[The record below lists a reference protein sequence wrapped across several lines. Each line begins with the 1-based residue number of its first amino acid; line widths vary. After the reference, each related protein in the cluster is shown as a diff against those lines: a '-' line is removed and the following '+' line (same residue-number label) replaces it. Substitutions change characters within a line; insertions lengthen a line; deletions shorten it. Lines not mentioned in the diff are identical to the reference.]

1 MSYGVEALL
10 QQRDEIDSELRK
22 HKSPVTV
29 MFTDLAGSTAYFDRH
44 GDTAGVQWLEKHN
57 ALVFP
62 LIQQHKGT
70 IVKTIGDSVMAYFTD
85 AAEAAGAARDIEQ
98 KLIDVNRSEPED
110 HQMWVRVALHQ
121 GLGYLRGGDVFG
133 DVVNC
138 AARLAKLCL
147 PAQVILSESVYRTLR
162 ETGGFQVAGLGT
174 QQLRGKTGQENIYEL
189 SFTDAD
195 TYAALRERFPAK
207 STGVHEDW
215 REGRYQ
221 VLGELGRGAM
231 GVVYR
236 AYDRV
241 IGRVVAMKTV
251 PLEVSTDEREEL
263 IARLKQEAKAAGILD
278 HPNVVTIFDVGEE
291 SGLFYFTMQFV
302 EGRTLSTMIASKE
315 LIPIDTILTVM
326 DQVCSAVG
334 MAHQAGIIHRDLK
347 PSNLMLTKQGS
358 AKVLDFGIAKIGETA
373 LTKAGTIIGTPSY
386 LSPEQAGG
394 RRLDARS
401 DIFSL
406 GAVLYELVTGE
417 RAFPG
422 ESTTSIVYKI
432 LNEDPIPPI
441 AIEPSL
447 PPGLDAVVRKAMAK
461 DPNQRFQSC
470 DEMRE
475 ALKNCRSVVLQ
486 IPARAP
492 AQSAQPSQPDSTG
505 MIRTTTAARNKFIAV
520 GAVGVVAISLGVWMF
535 RPKSQV
541 QSPATSTTTSAPA
554 PTPAAT
560 PAVTPAAQP
569 AATNPAPTAP
579 DSAVAA
585 SEPSNPPSKADS
597 RRKGKAA
604 APEMESQSDRRREIR
619 AAEVVEETQATPSG
633 GISRELIPDLL
644 AKGDLWAGRGEYDKA
659 ITAFSAILKV
669 DPKNTAALD
678 GLRRAKEAR
687 GLRK

>member
-10 QQRDEIDSELRK
+10 KQRDEIDSELRK

-62 LIQQHKGT
+62 VIQQHRGT
-70 IVKTIGDSVMAYFTD
+70 IVKTIGDSVMAYFTEATD
-85 AAEAAGAARDIEQ
+85 AAGAARDIEQ
-98 KLIDVNRSEPED
+98 RLIESNRGEPVD
-110 HQMWVRVALHQ
+110 HQMFVRVALHQ

-162 ETGGFQVAGLGT
+162 EAGGFEVSGLGT
-174 QQLRGKTGQENIYEL
+174 QQLRGKSGQENIYEL
-189 SFTDAD
+189 AWTDPE
-195 TYAALRERFPAK
+195 TYAALRERFPPK
-207 STGVHEDW
+207 SSAVHEDF

-221 VLGELGRGAM
+221 MLGELGRGAM

-241 IGRVVAMKTV
+241 IGRVVAMKTI
-251 PLEVSTDEREEL
+251 PLEVSPDEREEL
-263 IARLKQEAKAAGILD
+263 ITRLKQEARAAGILD

-302 EGRTLSTMIASKE
+302 EGRTLSSLLASKE
-315 LIPIDTILTVM
+315 LLSIDKILDAM

-347 PSNLMLTKQGS
+347 PSNLMLTKQGA
-358 AKVLDFGIAKIGETA
+358 AKVLDFGIAKFGEAA

-432 LNEDPIPPI
+432 LNEEPIPPI

-447 PPGLDAVVRKAMAK
+447 PPGLDAVVRKAIAK
-461 DPNQRFQSC
+461 DPNQRFQNC
-470 DEMRE
+470 EEMRE
-475 ALKNCRSVVLQ
+475 ALKNCRSVVL
-486 IPARAP
+486 PLPDR
-492 AQSAQPSQPDSTG
+492 AQPVSESTAQ
-505 MIRTTTAARNKFIAV
+505 IRALTATRNKFIA
-520 GAVGVVAISLGVWMF
+520 ASAAGVVVLIGIGVWQL
-535 RPKSQV
+535 RPKPQ
-541 QSPATSTTTSAPA
+541 P
-554 PTPAAT
+554 
-560 PAVTPAAQP
+560 AQP
-569 AATNPAPTAP
+569 AAVTTTAPAAPAPAQPTATTP
-579 DSAVAA
+579 AAPAAAVPAANVPPAPGSAAEPGSAA
-585 SEPSNPPSKADS
+585 PGES
-597 RRKGKAA
+597 RRKKP
-604 APEMESQSDRRREIR
+604 APELESRSERRREAQKSAPATEEPP
-619 AAEVVEETQATPSG
+619 AAHSSG
-633 GISRELIPDLL
+633 MFNRSDVPDLL
-644 AKGDLWAGRGEYDKA
+644 NKAEGYAGRGDYDRA
-659 ITAFSAILKV
+659 IALYTAILGV
-669 DPKNTAALD
+669 DPKNPAAQD
-678 GLRRAKEAR
+678 GLRRAREAR
-687 GLRK
+687 GMRR